1 MGVRLPLLRKLAKR
15 ISKGDW
21 KKYLKTAEDEYY
33 EEIMLHGMVIGSINA
48 DIEEV
53 LGHAAKFIPKV
64 DNWAVCDSFCG
75 GLKITNSNKER
86 VWEFIQTYLYSKEE
100 FEIRF
105 AVVMLLDYYVEERYI
120 DRVLSLLDEVRHE
133 GYYVKMAV
141 AWAVS
146 ICFVKFPEKT
156 MEYLKDNNLDD
167 FSYNKSL
174 QKIMESLRV
183 DKETK
188 RIIRTM
194 KRR

>member
-21 KKYLKTAEDEYY
+21 KKYLKTAECEYY
-33 EEIMLHGMVIGSINA
+33 EEIMLHGMVIGSIKA
-48 DIEEV
+48 DIEDV
-53 LGHAAKFIPKV
+53 LGHAANFIPKI

-75 GLKITNSNKER
+75 GLKITNNNKER
-86 VWEFIQTYLYSKEE
+86 VWEFIQNYLHSNEE

-105 AVVMLLDYYVEERYI
+105 AVVMILDYYI
-120 DRVLSLLDEVRHE
+120 DKDHLDQVLHILDEVRHD

-167 FSYNKSL
+167 FSYNKSR
-174 QKIMESLRV
+174 QKITESLRV

-188 RIIRTM
+188 QIIRSM
-194 KRR
+194 KRK